1 MNSVV
6 IPRGHNWRWIGR
18 SDKFK
23 DYYKYTHGCDLP
35 IVINMN
41 TKSIM
46 EGWL

>member
-6 IPRGHNWRWIGR
+6 IPRGHNWHWIYR
-18 SDKFK
+18 SDIF
-23 DYYKYTHGCDLP
+23 YKYTHGCDLP

-41 TKSIM
+41 SISRM